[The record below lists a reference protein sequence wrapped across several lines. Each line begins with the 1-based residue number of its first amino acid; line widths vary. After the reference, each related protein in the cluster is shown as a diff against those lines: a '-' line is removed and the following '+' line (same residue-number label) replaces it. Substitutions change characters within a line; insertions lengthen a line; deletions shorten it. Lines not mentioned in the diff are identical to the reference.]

1 MILTHLVIEGLKYF
15 QVQILLDLLGVEQQ
29 RIFGLWVANQS
40 TPSMLTT
47 ASLYAIYHWP
57 NFKTFLLCLLILVC
71 DSSMINHINYVKSE
85 AFKEKK
91 SSKVIG

>member
-40 TPSMLTT
+40 MPSMLTT
-47 ASLYAIYHWP
+47 VLLYANYHWS
-57 NFKTFLLCLLILVC
+57 NLKTFLLCLLIAGLWF
-71 DSSMINHINYVKSE
+71 IYNKSH
-85 AFKEKK
+85 
-91 SSKVIG
+91 